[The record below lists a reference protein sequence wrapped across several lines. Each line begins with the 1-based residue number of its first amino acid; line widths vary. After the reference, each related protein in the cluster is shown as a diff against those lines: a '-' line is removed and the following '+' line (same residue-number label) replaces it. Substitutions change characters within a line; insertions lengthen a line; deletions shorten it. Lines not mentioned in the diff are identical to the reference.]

1 MRLIKEIKP
10 DIIYSHSSKA
20 GGVVRIPAKIM
31 GITNIYNPHGWAF
44 DMDASKTKR
53 YIYILIERILSRFT
67 DKIICISNY
76 EKELA
81 LKKKITL
88 KEKIEVIENGI
99 DIDKFTNEVDSSS
112 LRRRLGIKDDEL
124 VIGMVARITEQKS
137 PYTFL
142 NIAEQ
147 ITKLIPE
154 AKCIFVGDGDLK
166 DEIQLAIEKRGL
178 EKNCL
183 ITGWV
188 DNTKEY
194 IDLFDYALLTS
205 KWEGFGLAVT
215 EYMACK
221 KVVLASNVGGIT
233 NIIEDNIDGF
243 LIDDYSG
250 RKYVEK
256 IMHLQENEAEKDKL
270 IENAYNKVLRKY
282 NSKQL
287 YTVQILWLRYY

>member
-1 MRLIKEIKP
+1 MIWMLQKLR
-10 DIIYSHSSKA
+10 D
-20 GGVVRIPAKIM
+20 
-31 GITNIYNPHGWAF
+31 T
-44 DMDASKTKR
+44 

-188 DNTKEY
+188 E
-194 IDLFDYALLTS
+194 LLILL
-205 KWEGFGLAVT
+205 KIIL
-215 EYMACK
+215 MA
-221 KVVLASNVGGIT
+221 
-233 NIIEDNIDGF
+233 F
-243 LIDDYSG
+243 
-250 RKYVEK
+250 
-256 IMHLQENEAEKDKL
+256 
-270 IENAYNKVLRKY
+270 
-282 NSKQL
+282 
-287 YTVQILWLRYY
+287 

>member
-1 MRLIKEIKP
+1 MCRELSIKKDLKSIKSIMRLIKEIKP
-10 DIIYSHSSKA
+10 DII
-20 GGVVRIPAKIM
+20 
-31 GITNIYNPHGWAF
+31 
-44 DMDASKTKR
+44 
-53 YIYILIERILSRFT
+53 
-67 DKIICISNY
+67 
-76 EKELA
+76 
-81 LKKKITL
+81 L

-178 EKNCL
+178 KKNCL

-188 DNTKEY
+188 E
-194 IDLFDYALLTS
+194 LLILL
-205 KWEGFGLAVT
+205 KIIL
-215 EYMACK
+215 MA
-221 KVVLASNVGGIT
+221 
-233 NIIEDNIDGF
+233 F
-243 LIDDYSG
+243 
-250 RKYVEK
+250 
-256 IMHLQENEAEKDKL
+256 
-270 IENAYNKVLRKY
+270 
-282 NSKQL
+282 
-287 YTVQILWLRYY
+287 